1 MKLNKL
7 LERQLNKFLPA
18 DCRDKQE
25 LAAFINA
32 VNDSYNAFDRD
43 LELSERAFRIS
54 EEEYRDLNTRLS
66 DEMAEKEASIAA
78 LRDTLNPLQ
87 NTVHEDSLS
96 SDILQ
101 MATSLQKHISEMSES
116 EQKLMRQKMFYERIL
131 NEIPADIAI
140 LDKNKTYLF
149 VNPNAIKN
157 PDIRQWIIGKTD
169 DEYAAYRGRPV
180 TATDMR
186 AQAFAEAVSSKKKL
200 EQEER
205 IVTKDGSVEYHLR
218 VLSPV
223 FDERGEL
230 DIMIIYGV
238 NITERKKI
246 EEQIKRS
253 EARFKSIFN
262 NSLALICTHDLHG
275 IIIDVNTASSDIL
288 GYTEAELIGAP
299 LFKILPR
306 ERQAEFQS
314 VYMGELLKNGKASG
328 IMLANNKAGDRIYL
342 LYQNYLVTDQGTE
355 PYVIGFAQD
364 VTQRMTMEKALKK
377 SEEKYRNIIAN
388 MNLGL
393 MEVDNFE
400 TIVYANNSFCEMSGY
415 DLDEVIG
422 KNPIQMFLK
431 GENQEH
437 GENVIERRKNGLS
450 DAYEIKVKDKRGNL
464 KWWLV
469 SGAPSYDNTGALKG
483 TIGIHLDITHQKML
497 EEELRQAKSDAEH
510 SAHAKEIFLANM
522 SHEIRTPMN
531 AILGISGLLSKSSLQ
546 PQQRA
551 FLNNIQTASNN
562 LLVIIND
569 LLDFSKI
576 ESGKLTLE
584 RIGFH
589 LNVVIDNAVQILRHR
604 AEEKGIL
611 LQYDRDISVAPVLLG
626 DPYRINQIL
635 MNLLS
640 NSIKFT
646 ENGKV
651 TISCKVLHNSTQR
664 QEIRFTVSDTG
675 IGMSADFITHLFDKF
690 SQEDESITRRYGGTG
705 LGMSII
711 KQLVELMG
719 GTIHVS
725 SEKNKG
731 TTISFNLRFDCGKDT
746 DIPQTRY
753 GNTDTQ
759 ILKGKHIL
767 LVEDNELNR
776 VLATAILTDYGAEV
790 TEAENGS
797 IAIDLMLKDS
807 FDLVLMDVQMPVK
820 DGIEA
825 TRYIRS
831 YINSSVPIIAL
842 TANAQKQQEEQ
853 CLNAG
858 MNDFISKPFTE
869 TRLVQ
874 LTGKWLGRD
883 ASATLNISSEKE
895 DETDT
900 APVNLSKLHDIA
912 RGEDAFVTKMT
923 ELFLEKTPP
932 LLEQLEKADNNG
944 DLEAVAFLAHRIKTS
959 VGIMGIPNLEQ
970 CLEELD
976 NMKDVP
982 ISKELISTYV
992 KRIISN
998 VQRAITH
1005 LRTL

>member
-25 LAAFINA
+25 LTAFINA

-54 EEEYRDLNTRLS
+54 EEEYRDLNARLS

-87 NTVHEDSLS
+87 NTVREDSLS

-101 MATSLQKHISEMSES
+101 MATTLQKHISEMSET

-157 PDIRQWIIGKTD
+157 PEIRQWIVGKTD

-186 AQAFAEAVSSKKKL
+186 AQIFAEAVNSKKKL
-200 EQEER
+200 EQEEK

-246 EEQIKRS
+246 EEQIKHS
-253 EARFKSIFN
+253 ESRFKSIFN

-275 IIIDVNTASSDIL
+275 IIMDVNTASSDIL
-288 GYTEAELIGAP
+288 GFSEAELKGAP
-299 LFKILPR
+299 LFNLLPW
-306 ERQAEFQS
+306 ERQEEFQS

-328 IMLANNKAGDRIYL
+328 IMIANNKVGERVYL
-342 LYQNYLVTDQGTE
+342 LYQNYLVTDEGAA

-364 VTQRMTMEKALKK
+364 VTQRMTVEKALKK
-377 SEEKYRNIIAN
+377 SEEKYRNIITN

-400 TIVYANNSFCEMSGY
+400 TIVYVNNSFCEMSGY
-415 DLDEVIG
+415 DLDELIG

-437 GENVIERRKNGLS
+437 GEDVIERRRSGLS
-450 DAYEIKVKDKRGNL
+450 DAYEIKVKDKRGNE

-469 SGAPSYDNTGALKG
+469 SGAPNYDNNGVLKG
-483 TIGIHLDITHQKML
+483 SIGIHLDITHQKML
-497 EEELRQAKSDAEH
+497 EAELRKAKSDAER

-546 PQQRA
+546 PQQRSY
-551 FLNNIQTASNN
+551 LNNIQTAANN

-576 ESGKLTLE
+576 EAGKLTLE

-604 AEEKGIL
+604 AEEKGLL
-611 LQYDRDISVAPVLLG
+611 LQYERDISVAPVLLG

-646 ENGKV
+646 EHGKV
-651 TISCKVLHNSTQR
+651 TISCKVLSDSDQR
-664 QEIRFTVSDTG
+664 QEIRFTVRDTG
-675 IGMSADFITHLFDKF
+675 IGMSTDFIAHLFDKF

-719 GTIHVS
+719 GVIDVS
-725 SEKNKG
+725 SKKDKG
-731 TTISFNLRFDCGKDT
+731 TTISFTLRFDRGREA

-767 LVEDNELNR
+767 LAEDNELNR
-776 VLATAILTDYGAEV
+776 VLATAILSDYGAKV
-790 TEAENGS
+790 TEAENGN
-797 IAIDLMLKDS
+797 IAIEMMEKGA
-807 FDLVLMDVQMPVK
+807 FDLILMDVQMPVK
-820 DGIEA
+820 DGIDT

-831 YINSSVPIIAL
+831 HINSSIPIIAL

-853 CLNAG
+853 CLDAG

-883 ASATLNISSEKE
+883 TATNLNTTPAE
-895 DETDT
+895 DAETDS
-900 APVNLSKLHDIA
+900 APVNLNKLHDIA
-912 RGEDAFVTKMT
+912 RGEDAFVTKMI

-932 LLEQLEKADNNG
+932 LLKQLEEADNNG
-944 DLEAVAFLAHRIKTS
+944 DIETVAFLAHRIKTS

-976 NMKDVP
+976 NMKDIP

-992 KRIISN
+992 KRIITN
-998 VQRAITH
+998 VKRAINY
-1005 LRTL
+1005 LKTL